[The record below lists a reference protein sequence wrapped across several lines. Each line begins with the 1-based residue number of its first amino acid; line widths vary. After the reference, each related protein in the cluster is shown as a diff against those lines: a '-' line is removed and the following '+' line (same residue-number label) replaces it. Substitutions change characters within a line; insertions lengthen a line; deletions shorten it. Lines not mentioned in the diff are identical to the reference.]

1 MATMAI
7 YYGAAKPVKAVGV
20 NQCRI
25 LGFAEAYRTW
35 HYMKPDRA
43 SKRAYAGLVKRGLIE
58 VESPCYRFKYPHQS
72 ATFSVAE
79 QLEQIKAVV

>member
-25 LGFAEAYRTW
+25 LRFAESHKTW

-43 SKRAYAGLVKRGLIE
+43 SKRAYAGLVKRGVIE
-58 VESPCYRFKYPHQS
+58 VEGPCYRFKYPHQS

-79 QLEQIKAVV
+79 QLEQIKDLV